1 MSVLR
6 GMISYK
12 YPLTPIKKE
21 VSLQSRR
28 FFFLTKVYIDRGRH
42 HENIR
47 KLGED

>member
-12 YPLTPIKKE
+12 YPLTAIKKE

-28 FFFLTKVYIDRGRH
+28 FFLTKVYIDRGRL

>member
-12 YPLTPIKKE
+12 YPLTPTLKE

-28 FFFLTKVYIDRGRH
+28 LFLTKVYIDRGRH